1 MYKRLNPLEKE
12 LLIRLFRSNPEIN
25 LTQFCKANS
34 VTPQSF
40 RKWMK
45 QYDAAVLEGL
55 ARSDKDFQSLLP
67 EGTDPTIENYK
78 REILK
83 LTIENERLKKNYVV
97 RKTKDGEIQMQ
108 HLEAKNT
115 K

>member
-45 QYDAAVLEGL
+45 QYDAAGLEGL

-83 LTIENERLKKNYVV
+83 LTIENERLKKNYTV
-97 RKTKDGEIQMQ
+97 RTTEDGRKVFVRLKE
-108 HLEAKNT
+108 KSS